1 MDDFREEE
9 ALGKAYDARL
19 MARLLTYAKPFWR
32 VILLCIMLLG
42 FIAAVELAR
51 PYLLKVAIDDHLN
64 GISKPM
70 LAYPAGQAP
79 AGQGQ
84 VYSFAGRDFVRLPYS
99 SSTAAGRDARPGVT
113 AAPALPGGAEPYQ
126 VLVVGTDKILVRGH
140 VPQGSEFAPAAAVP
154 GTDPDPLITS
164 LAAGRRL
171 ATVQVTPP
179 GQAPFRV
186 QGVVLNQED
195 ANLFQVGDG
204 PSVLRLA
211 VFYLVLLLLGLVLNY
226 GQTLLLQ
233 LTGQRIVFRIRQ
245 EVFSHLQRLPLAFF
259 DRNPVG
265 RLVTRV
271 ANDTEALSEMY
282 TSVLVN
288 LFRDV
293 FLLVGITAVMLR
305 MNMKLGLLAL
315 AVMPLVALVT
325 FVYQQKARD
334 AFRDVRVKLAR
345 INATLSENI
354 SGMRVVQIFRREK
367 AQAEEFHSINQAHFD
382 AGMRQLYVFAVFR
395 PALDL
400 LAQLA
405 LTLVIWYGGGQV
417 IRGNLQFGVL
427 IAFTSYIQQFF
438 RPIQELA
445 EKFNILQQAMAS
457 SERLFQLLDTE
468 PEVAD
473 KPEARVLDKVRGA
486 VEFDH
491 VWFAYEGDN
500 YVLRDVSFKV
510 EPGQTVAFVGH
521 TGAGKSSIMNLVS
534 RFYDV
539 QRGAVR
545 VDGVDVRDVTQ
556 ESLRRNIAVVMQD
569 VFLFTGDVKGN
580 IRLNADHIT
589 NDDVRRAAA
598 TVGADSFIR
607 RLPHGYDEPVAER
620 GATLS
625 AGERQLLAFARALA
639 FDPAILVLDEA
650 TASIDSETEHLI
662 QQALREL
669 SRGRTT
675 LIVAHRLSTIQHA
688 DQIIVLHKGMI
699 REQGTHQELLARQ
712 GLYYKLW
719 RLQFEEAPAPARA
732 QGSLIP
738 EPATGD

>member
-32 VILLCIMLLG
+32 IILLCIVLLG
-42 FIAAVELAR
+42 FIAAVDLAR

-79 AGQGQ
+79 AGPGP
-84 VYSFAGRDFVRLPYS
+84 VYPFAGKDFVRLPH
-99 SSTAAGRDARPGVT
+99 
-113 AAPALPGGAEPYQ
+113 APADQGDAYQ
-126 VLVVGTDKILVRGH
+126 IIIVGTDKVLVQGH
-140 VPQGSEFAPAAAVP
+140 VPQGSEFAKADPPAG
-154 GTDPDPLITS
+154 GTLDPLITS
-164 LAAGRRL
+164 LAPGRRM
-171 ATVQVTPP
+171 AAVKVTPP
-179 GQAPFRV
+179 GQPAFQVR
-186 QGVVLNQED
+186 GVVLNQQD
-195 ANLFQVGDG
+195 ADQFQKGDG
-204 PSVLRLA
+204 PSVLNLA
-211 VFYLVLLLLGLVLNY
+211 LVYLALLLGGLVLNY

-233 LTGQRIVFRIRQ
+233 LTGQRIIFRIRQ
-245 EVFSHLQRLPLAFF
+245 EVFGHLQRLPLAFF

-271 ANDTEALSEMY
+271 ANDTEALSDMY

-293 FLLVGITAVMLR
+293 FVLLGIAVVMLR
-305 MNMKLGLLAL
+305 MHLKLGLLAL
-315 AVMPLVALVT
+315 AVMPFVGLVT
-325 FVYQQKARD
+325 FVYQQRARD

-367 AQAEEFHSINQAHFD
+367 EQAGEFHAINQAHFD
-382 AGMRQLYVFAVFR
+382 AGMRQLYIFAVFR

-400 LAQLA
+400 LAQFA

-417 IRGNLQFGVL
+417 IRGHLQFGVL

-468 PEVAD
+468 PSVAD
-473 KPEARVLDKVRGA
+473 RPEARTLEKVRGA

-491 VWFAYEGDN
+491 VWFAYDGDN

-539 QRGAVR
+539 QQGAVK
-545 VDGVDVRDVTQ
+545 VDGMDVRDVTQ

-580 IRLNADHIT
+580 IRLNAGRISDEE
-589 NDDVRRAAA
+589 VRRAAA
-598 TVGADSFIR
+598 TVGADTFIR
-607 RLPHGYDEPVAER
+607 RLPRSYDEPVAER

-662 QQALREL
+662 QRALREV
-669 SRGRTT
+669 SKGRTT

-688 DQIIVLHKGMI
+688 DQIIVLHKGKI
-699 REQGTHQELLARQ
+699 REQGTHQELLAKQ

-719 RLQFEEAPAPARA
+719 RMQFEESRETAPGPA
-732 QGSLIP
+732 GTEGPLGPLPPIP
-738 EPATGD
+738 EPAAGD

>member
-32 VILLCIMLLG
+32 VILLCIVLLG
-42 FIAAVELAR
+42 FIAAVDLAR

-70 LAYPAGQAP
+70 LAYPAGRAP

-84 VYSFAGRDFVRLPYS
+84 IYSFAGRDFVRLPSYAS
-99 SSTAAGRDARPGVT
+99 
-113 AAPALPGGAEPYQ
+113 APDLRGGAEPYQ
-126 VLVVGTDKILVRGH
+126 VVIVGTDKILVHGH
-140 VPQGSEFAPAAAVP
+140 VPQGAEFASAAAVP
-154 GTDPDPLITS
+154 VPDLDPLLAS
-164 LAAGRRL
+164 LAPGRRV
-171 ATVQVTPP
+171 AVVQVTPP
-179 GQAPFRV
+179 RQSTFLV

-195 ANLFQVGDG
+195 ANLFQTGDG
-204 PSVLRLA
+204 PSVLKLA
-211 VFYLVLLLLGLVLNY
+211 LFYLALLLVGLGLNY

-233 LTGQRIVFRIRQ
+233 LTGQRIIFRIRQ

-271 ANDTEALSEMY
+271 ANDTEALSDMY

-293 FLLVGITAVMLR
+293 FVLIGIAGVMLR
-305 MNMKLGLLAL
+305 MNLKLGLLAL

-325 FVYQQKARD
+325 FVYQQRARD

-367 AQAEEFHSINQAHFD
+367 AQADEFHTINQAHFD

-395 PALDL
+395 PVLDL
-400 LAQLA
+400 LAQFALA
-405 LTLVIWYGGGQV
+405 LVIWYGGGQV
-417 IRGNLQFGVL
+417 IQGHLQFGVL

-473 KPEARVLDKVRGA
+473 RPDARTLERVRGA

-539 QRGAVR
+539 QQGAVR
-545 VDGVDVRDVTQ
+545 VDGVDVREVTQ

-580 IRLNADHIT
+580 IRLNADHIS
-589 NDDVRRAAA
+589 NEDVRRAAA
-598 TVGADSFIR
+598 TVGADAFIR

-662 QQALREL
+662 QQALREV
-669 SRGRTT
+669 SKGRTT

-688 DQIIVLHKGMI
+688 DQIIVLHKGKI

-719 RLQFEEAPAPARA
+719 RLQFEEAAATA
-732 QGSLIP
+732 GAEGSLGPLPPIP
-738 EPATGD
+738 EPAAGD